1 MHILYKYEFSCQAR
15 CQVIA
20 HLYLH
25 QSNYKNHKVGFKST
39 AHEWLQEAAWQKSLW
54 VGTTVVFLW
63 AIPSKVIH
71 CVNIVFMYLCVQ
83 NSWQWI
89 NNTPPFSR
97 ISSSWRSNAIT
108 CSGMYLA
115 TQLIE
120 SHWGLW
126 TTLLPTLHRFHG
138 NPYAQVIKN
147 CLDEQI
153 SPVTKKRWTLCAFRH
168 IAKCYRFIAKCR

>member
-1 MHILYKYEFSCQAR
+1 MVAGSSMTKIIMS
-15 CQVIA
+15 
-20 HLYLH
+20 
-25 QSNYKNHKVGFKST
+25 
-39 AHEWLQEAAWQKSLW
+39 
-54 VGTTVVFLW
+54 GTTVVFLW

-71 CVNIVFMYLCVQ
+71 WVNIVFMYLCVQ

-89 NNTPPFSR
+89 NITPPFSR

-138 NPYAQVIKN
+138 NPYAQVIKT

-153 SPVTKKRWTLCAFRH
+153 SPVTKKRWTLCAFIH
-168 IAKCYRFIAKCR
+168 IAKCYRLIAKCHSSILRTSYRETYRQLRARRALMLFKDVPLRTRRALLVYKSL